1 MEDSRRTVG
10 GGGRTV
16 TEEAHYSGVEV
27 VEGGMDKQWLA
38 HGLALMTLVRS
49 Q

>member
-10 GGGRTV
+10 GWRTV
-16 TEEAHYSGVEV
+16 TEGAHSGVEA
-27 VEGGMDKQWLA
+27 VEKGTDKQWLA
-38 HGLALMTLVRS
+38 LGLALMTLVRS